1 MGAMQ
6 GGMELW
12 AIVPEMTLGILVLIL
27 LPLGSY
33 LPPARK
39 FLTTTFALIGL
50 GAAAVESMLML
61 TFRTQ
66 PVFIGTYAV
75 DQFAIYFKL
84 FAVLT
89 TAFVLLATESHFKGR
104 LHEGEVPALLLLT
117 CLGIICLAASQ
128 NLALIALFIQLVTV
142 GSYILIGIAK
152 ESRLA
157 AEAALK
163 VFLFSA
169 AVGAVMIYG
178 MVLLFGL
185 TGTLDLPQL
194 AVKLPASPVITTI
207 AAFCLILVGYGFEV
221 TIVPF
226 HTWAPDAY
234 QGAPTPIA
242 GFLSVGPKAAGLAV
256 LLRTL
261 YVAFPHNL
269 GHWAELIAVL
279 AAITMT
285 VGNVFA
291 LQQTSVKRLLA
302 YSSIGQ
308 AGYLLV
314 GVAAAQRTAFAISG
328 MLIYLA
334 VYLFMNLGAFLA
346 VDAIE
351 RQVGS
356 DDLTKFAGLG
366 RRLPLSAAVL
376 AICMLAL
383 AGFPPFGSF
392 VGKVLLF
399 NAALEGGWVW
409 LAVVMVL
416 NIGLSLFYYVRVL
429 VPLYLR
435 PSQDKPLK
443 REPQPLRFALL
454 LLGLGTLISGVLP
467 QLWVAFATHASSLL
481 LLSPYH

>member
-1 MGAMQ
+1 MGVMQ

-12 AIVPEMTLGILVLIL
+12 AIVPEMTLGILVLLL

-33 LPPARK
+33 LPSARK
-39 FLTTTFALIGL
+39 FLTTTIALTGL
-50 GAAAVESMLML
+50 GAAAVESCMMFS
-61 TFRTQ
+61 FRTQ
-66 PVFIGTYAV
+66 AIFIGTYAV
-75 DQFAIYFKL
+75 DQFAVYFKL
-84 FAVLT
+84 FAVVA

-104 LHEGEVPALLLLT
+104 PHAGEVPALLLMT
-117 CLGIICLAASQ
+117 CLGIMALAASQ

-157 AEAALK
+157 TEAALK
-163 VFLFSA
+163 MFLFSA

-194 AVKLPASPVITTI
+194 AMKLPAMPVVTTI
-207 AAFCLILVGYGFEV
+207 AAFCLVLVGYGFEV
-221 TIVPF
+221 TLVPF

-279 AAITMT
+279 AAVTMT

-291 LQQTSVKRLLA
+291 LRQTSVKRLLA

-308 AGYLLV
+308 VGYLLV
-314 GVAAAQRTAFAISG
+314 GVAAAQRSPFAIAG
-328 MLIYLA
+328 MLVYLT
-334 VYLFMNLGAFLA
+334 VYLFMNMGAFLA

-356 DDLTKFAGLG
+356 DDLMKFAGLG
-366 RRLPLSAAVL
+366 RRLPLSAGILAV
-376 AICMLAL
+376 CMLAL

-392 VGKVLLF
+392 VGKVMLF
-399 NAALEGGWVW
+399 NAALDGGWTW
-409 LAVVMVL
+409 LAVVMLL
-416 NIGLSLFYYVRVL
+416 NIGLSLFYYARVL
-429 VPLYLR
+429 IPLYLH
-435 PSQDKPLK
+435 PSQAKPLQK
-443 REPQPLRFALL
+443 EPQPLRFALL
-454 LLGLGTLISGVLP
+454 LLGIGTVISGILP
-467 QLWVAFATHASSLL
+467 QAWVAFAIHASSLL
-481 LLSPYH
+481 VPVSR

>member
-1 MGAMQ
+1 MGGMQ

-12 AIVPEMTLGILVLIL
+12 AIVPEMTLGILVLLL
-27 LPLGSY
+27 LPLGAY
-33 LPPARK
+33 LPPTRK
-39 FLTTTFALIGL
+39 FLATTIALIGL
-50 GAAAVESMLML
+50 GAVAVESLLML
-61 TFRTQ
+61 SFRTQ
-66 PVFIGTYAV
+66 PIFIGTYAV

-84 FAVLT
+84 FAVVT
-89 TAFVLLATESHFKGR
+89 TAFVLLATESHFQGQP
-104 LHEGEVPALLLLT
+104 HEGEVPALLLLT
-117 CLGIICLAASQ
+117 CLGIMALAASQ

-142 GSYILIGIAK
+142 GSYILIAIAK

-157 AEAALK
+157 TEAALK
-163 VFLFSA
+163 MFLFSA

-194 AVKLPASPVITTI
+194 AAKLPAVPVLTTI
-207 AAFCLILVGYGFEV
+207 AAFGLVLVGYGFEV
-221 TIVPF
+221 TLVPF

-279 AAITMT
+279 AAVTMT
-285 VGNVFA
+285 VGNIFA
-291 LQQTSVKRLLA
+291 LRQTSVKRLLA

-308 AGYLLV
+308 VGYLLV
-314 GVAAAQRTAFAISG
+314 GIAAAQRSPFAISG
-328 MLIYLA
+328 MLLYLA

-346 VDAIE
+346 VDAVE

-356 DDLTKFAGLG
+356 DDLTKFTGLG

-399 NAALEGGWVW
+399 NAALGGGWVW
-409 LAVVMVL
+409 LAVVMLL
-416 NIGLSLFYYVRVL
+416 NIGISLFYYVRVL

-435 PSQDKPLK
+435 PSQEKLLQ
-443 REPQPLRFALL
+443 REPQPLRVALV
-454 LLGLGTLISGVLP
+454 LLGIGTLISGVLP
-467 QLWVAFATHASSLL
+467 QVWVAFATHASSLL
-481 LLSPYH
+481 LISPYR

>member
-1 MGAMQ
+1 MGGMQ

-12 AIVPEMTLGILVLIL
+12 AIVPEMTLGLLVLLL
-27 LPLGSY
+27 LPLGAY
-33 LPPARK
+33 LPPKRK
-39 FLTTTFALIGL
+39 FLATTIALIGL
-50 GAAAVESMLML
+50 GAVAVESLLML
-61 TFRTQ
+61 SFRMQ
-66 PVFIGTYAV
+66 PIFIGTYAV
-75 DQFAIYFKL
+75 DSFSVYFKL
-84 FAVLT
+84 FAVVT
-89 TAFVLLATESHFKGR
+89 TAFVLLATESHFKGQP
-104 LHEGEVPALLLLT
+104 HEGEVPSLLLLT
-117 CLGIICLAASQ
+117 CLGIMALAASQ

-157 AEAALK
+157 TESALK
-163 VFLFSA
+163 MFLFSA

-194 AVKLPASPVITTI
+194 AAKLSAVPVITTV

-279 AAITMT
+279 AAVTMT

-308 AGYLLV
+308 VGYLLV
-314 GVAAAQRTAFAISG
+314 GVAAAQRSPFAIPG
-328 MLIYLA
+328 MLLYLA

-346 VDAIE
+346 VDAVE
-351 RQVGS
+351 RQIGS

-366 RRLPLSAAVL
+366 RRLPLSAVVL
-376 AICMLAL
+376 AVSMLAL

-392 VGKVLLF
+392 VGKVMLF
-399 NAALEGGWVW
+399 NAALGGGWVW
-409 LAVVMVL
+409 LAIVMLL
-416 NIGLSLFYYVRVL
+416 NICLSLFYYVRVL

-435 PSQDKPLK
+435 PSQEKSLQ
-443 REPQPLRFALL
+443 REPQPLRIALL
-454 LLGLGTLISGVLP
+454 LLGIGSLISGVLP
-467 QLWVAFATHASSLL
+467 QLWVVFASHASSLL
-481 LLSPYH
+481 LISPYR